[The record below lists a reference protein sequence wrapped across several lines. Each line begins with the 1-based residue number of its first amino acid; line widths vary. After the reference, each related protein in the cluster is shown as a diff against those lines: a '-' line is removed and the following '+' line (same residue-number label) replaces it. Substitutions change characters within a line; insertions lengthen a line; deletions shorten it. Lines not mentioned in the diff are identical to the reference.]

1 MVDKVAGNFV
11 GIFVSNRFPSI
22 DIIGQVRCPVLFLH
36 GKADEIIPHTHSE
49 RLFAACSSSRFL
61 CIREN
66 MTHNR
71 FILEKD
77 VLEPIANFFDFA
89 GDAMPL
95 WELDPMIFIHPSKR
109 RTSLVLF
116 VYYYCR
122 ISRQSGF
129 GSILCADRFSP
140 SRGTLWVHLNAFH
153 LFLSLP
159 RSRSATT

>member
-109 RTSLVLF
+109 RTSLVPF
-116 VYYYCR
+116 VYYFL
-122 ISRQSGF
+122 IS
-129 GSILCADRFSP
+129 
-140 SRGTLWVHLNAFH
+140 
-153 LFLSLP
+153 
-159 RSRSATT
+159 

>member
-1 MVDKVAGNFV
+1 MGRSIGTGPAIACSVRHPDVAGLIVMSAFTSISDMVDKVAGNFV

-109 RTSLVLF
+109 GTSLVPIF
-116 VYYYCR
+116 NFCIGR
-122 ISRQSGF
+122 I
-129 GSILCADRFSP
+129 P
-140 SRGTLWVHLNAFH
+140 Y
-153 LFLSLP
+153 
-159 RSRSATT
+159 

>member
-109 RTSLVLF
+109 RTSLVPF

-129 GSILCADRFSP
+129 GSIFCADRFSP
-140 SRGTLWVHLNAFH
+140 SRGIHRFRLNAFH

-159 RSRSATT
+159 HSRSATT